1 MNNDKSILDLIY
13 LFIYIIISRSAFQ
26 KFNWGHLWM
35 KGLVGRDGFS
45 SVQLVTEFPA
55 CLNQRQFWIVDEER
69 NAAMEKIRF
78 RLEVRVEYRDVVT
91 RVHVRVSHSLLQCAR
106 LVPGTIHADLILD
119 VDAFARP
126 ALHLRLHQFLH
137 FTCIFRM
144 MSDPHNVNL
153 VYMLQLVFYFVFFF
167 WIPGFEFK

>member
-1 MNNDKSILDLIY
+1 MDEGTGWTG
-13 LFIYIIISRSAFQ
+13 Q
-26 KFNWGHLWM
+26 
-35 KGLVGRDGFS
+35 VQFS

-69 NAAMEKIRF
+69 NGAMEEIRV
-78 RLEVRVEYRDVVT
+78 RLEVRVEYCDVVT
-91 RVHVRVSHSLLQCAR
+91 LAHVRVSHSLLQCAR
-106 LVPGTIHADLILD
+106 LVPSTIHADLILD

-144 MSDPHNVNL
+144 MNDPS
-153 VYMLQLVFYFVFFF
+153 
-167 WIPGFEFK
+167 